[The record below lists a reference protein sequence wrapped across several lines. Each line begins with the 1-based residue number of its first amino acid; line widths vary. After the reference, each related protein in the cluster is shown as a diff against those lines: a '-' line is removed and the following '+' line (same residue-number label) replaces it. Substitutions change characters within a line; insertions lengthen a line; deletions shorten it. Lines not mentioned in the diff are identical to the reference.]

1 MGRVVAQVDTRPIA
15 ASKEAMEDLHRIL
28 DGRAAFY
35 SKADLTVDTSG
46 QTLAQSFDVLRGTV
60 RAAITAAT

>member
-1 MGRVVAQVDTRPIA
+1 
-15 ASKEAMEDLHRIL
+15 MEDLHRIL

-46 QTLAQSFDVLRGTV
+46 QTLAQSFDVLRGAV
-60 RAAITAAT
+60 RAAIAAAV